1 MDYEITLG
9 ELYDEIADKLAQART
24 RALMGEREEALG
36 IFRGA
41 SLEFTRF
48 RDVLHDYPGFHA
60 LDYAFQAT
68 LTALCDEQTVPQ
80 ETPALEAAVTK
91 TRRRTRRAA

>member
-48 RDVLHDYPGFHA
+48 QDVLRDYPGFHA
-60 LDYAFQAT
+60 LDHAFQVT
-68 LTALCDEQTVPQ
+68 LTALCDEQAAPL
-80 ETPALEAAVTK
+80 EMPALEMAAAK
-91 TRRRTRRAA
+91 TRRKTRKAA

>member
-48 RDVLHDYPGFHA
+48 QDVLRDYPGFHA

-68 LTALCDEQTVPQ
+68 MTALCAEQSAQIETAVPPLVEQ
-80 ETPALEAAVTK
+80 KVRRK
-91 TRRRTRRAA
+91 TRKAA